1 MKSPGRSSRK
11 GISLIEL
18 FQMFPDDDSSERWF
32 EECRWGK
39 ARVPDECPMCGAT
52 DKLHQVK
59 SRKPLPYRCG
69 SCRRYFSV
77 KTSSVMHRSKIPFQK
92 WAIAV
97 YLWSTSLKGVSS
109 MKLHRDLNIRQATA
123 WFMAHRL
130 REAWDTKGDIFFGP
144 MEVDETF
151 IGGKEGN
158 KHAKKK
164 LRAGR
169 GGVGKASVVGAKD
182 RTTKKIVARVV
193 PDTKGSTLK
202 GFVNEVRNP
211 DKPVYSDQS
220 LSYRGLPDHYWVN
233 HSVGEYVRD
242 QAHTNGMESFWS
254 QLKRGYHG
262 TFHHFSAK
270 HLQRYVNEFAERH
283 NIREQDTIDM
293 MENLSGRMFGKRLTY
308 ADLIKDEE

>member
-1 MKSPGRSSRK
+1 MSKSPGRSTRK

-18 FQMFPDDDSSERWF
+18 FQMFPDDESAERWF

-39 ARVPDECPMCGAT
+39 ARVPDECPMCGEN
-52 DKLHQVK
+52 DKIHQVK
-59 SRKPLPYRCG
+59 TRKPLPYRCG

-77 KTSSVMHRSKIPFQK
+77 KTSSVMHRSKIPYQK

-182 RTTKKIVARVV
+182 RTTKRIVAKVV

-202 GFVNEVRNP
+202 GFCP
-211 DKPVYSDQS
+211 GSAQS
-220 LSYRGLPDHYWVN
+220 RRTGLFGSILVVSRVAGPLLGQPQRWGVCPRSGPYERDGVVLVAIETGIPRGRFTISARSTCKDTSTSL
-233 HSVGEYVRD
+233 R
-242 QAHTNGMESFWS
+242 
-254 QLKRGYHG
+254 KG
-262 TFHHFSAK
+262 T
-270 HLQRYVNEFAERH
+270 
-283 NIREQDTIDM
+283 T
-293 MENLSGRMFGKRLTY
+293 SGRRTPST
-308 ADLIKDEE
+308 